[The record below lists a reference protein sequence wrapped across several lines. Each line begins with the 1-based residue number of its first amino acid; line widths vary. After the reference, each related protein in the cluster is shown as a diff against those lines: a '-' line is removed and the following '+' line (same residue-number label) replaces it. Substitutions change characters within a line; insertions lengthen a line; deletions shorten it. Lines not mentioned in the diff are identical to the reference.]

1 MICGIK
7 SKSLALLLAL
17 LFLPLS
23 ALFSDVNLTDEEYQ
37 TIMDSLTESQVALTT
52 SQEEMKKLR
61 DQLNESKMELIRLQS
76 TLTQQATALALLKT
90 NSDLQSKSYEQLK
103 TRVDLLWIDR
113 VGFGLLG
120 FGSGFGI
127 KALIDR

>member
-37 TIMDSLTESQVALTT
+37 TIMDSLTESQTALTT

-76 TLTQQATALALLKT
+76 TLTQQATELALLRT